1 MQEDVENRTINVVI
15 KTIKLSGKAMIK
27 LMMSA
32 VKFLKGVQKTTNG
45 VANKISHIK
54 HGKQSVKKLIGQNQ
68 GVSSVEIAKTQ
79 LRDFEH
85 IARKYGVDFA
95 IKKDSSEIPAK
106 YFVFFKAKDADALT
120 AAFKEFSAQQINKT
134 QKRSVLKKL
143 SKLKAKVASAPK
155 KEKERNKN
163 QERDL

>member
-15 KTIKLSGKAMIK
+15 KTTKLSGKAMIK

-32 VKFLKGVQKTTNG
+32 VKFLKGVQKTTND
-45 VANKISHIK
+45 VANKISHGK

-79 LRDFEH
+79 LRDFER

-95 IKKDSSEIPAK
+95 IKKDRSEMPPK
-106 YFVFFKAKDADALT
+106 YFVFFKAKDADALP
-120 AAFKEFSAQQINKT
+120 AAVKEFSAKSMQKT
-134 QKRSVLKKL
+134 KRPSILKEL
-143 SKLKAKVASAPK
+143 YRLKEKVASIPK
-155 KEKERNKN
+155 KTRNKN

>member
-15 KTIKLSGKAMIK
+15 KTTKLSGKAMIK

-32 VKFLKGVQKTTNG
+32 VKFLKGVQKTTND
-45 VANKISHIK
+45 VANKISHGK

-79 LRDFEH
+79 LRDFER

-95 IKKDSSEIPAK
+95 IKKYRSEMPPK
-106 YFVFFKAKDADALT
+106 YFVFFKATDADALT
-120 AAFKEFSAQQINKT
+120 AAFKEFSAKSMQKT
-134 QKRSVLKKL
+134 KRPSILNELYRLKE
-143 SKLKAKVASAPK
+143 KVASIPK
-155 KEKERNKN
+155 KTRNKN

>member
-1 MQEDVENRTINVVI
+1 MQEEVENRTINLVI
-15 KTIKLSGKAMIK
+15 STSKLTSRNMLK
-27 LMMSA
+27 LMQKA
-32 VKFLKGVQKTTNG
+32 VKYLKKEKIKPEVQ
-45 VANKISHIK
+45 

-68 GVSSVEIAKTQ
+68 GVSSIEIANTQ
-79 LRDFEH
+79 IKDFER

-95 IKKDSSEIPAK
+95 IKKDRSEMPPK

-120 AAFKEFSAQQINKT
+120 AAFKEFSAQQMNKT

-143 SKLKAKVASAPK
+143 SKLKAKVASASK
-155 KEKERNKN
+155 KEKERNKT

>member
-15 KTIKLSGKAMIK
+15 KTTKLSGKAMVK

-32 VKFLKGVQKTTNG
+32 VKFFKGVQKTTND
-45 VANKISHIK
+45 VANKIS

-120 AAFKEFSAQQINKT
+120 AAFKEFSAQQMNKT

-155 KEKERNKN
+155 KEKERNKT